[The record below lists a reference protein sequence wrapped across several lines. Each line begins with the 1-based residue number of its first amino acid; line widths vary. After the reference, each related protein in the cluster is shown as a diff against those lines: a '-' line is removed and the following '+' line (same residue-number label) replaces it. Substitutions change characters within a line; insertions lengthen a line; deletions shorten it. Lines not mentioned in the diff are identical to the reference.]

1 MRHSKKSFFGGFR
14 ALNFLRARQNLGEY
28 FVTMFKTFVS
38 DRFFIF
44 CLACCDISFLI
55 VFSSFNLKNL
65 GIRGFYH
72 ISGLSFEWEIF
83 LPQPTDALSFFYH
96 LLSYHF
102 SG

>member
-1 MRHSKKSFFGGFR
+1 MFLNGLWVRNNKIGNCSFFALQNR
-14 ALNFLRARQNLGEY
+14 AVL
-28 FVTMFKTFVS
+28 FV
-38 DRFFIF
+38 F

-83 LPQPTDALSFFYH
+83 LAQSMGALSFFYH

>member
-1 MRHSKKSFFGGFR
+1 MFLNGLWVRNNKIGTCPFF
-14 ALNFLRARQNLGEY
+14 ALQNSAVL
-28 FVTMFKTFVS
+28 FV
-38 DRFFIF
+38 F
-44 CLACCDISFLI
+44 CLACCDMSFLI
-55 VFSSFNLKNL
+55 VFSNFNLKNL

-83 LPQPTDALSFFYH
+83 LPQSTDALSFFYH